1 MFKLIYNLVYALA
14 LIIVL
19 PVLYLYY
26 KKKGYNFHLKERFLL
41 KKLNTQKPTIW
52 IHCASVGE
60 IKTALPIINYLKTYQ
75 DYEILITIFSVRAY
89 DFAVKNLNDI
99 KITYLP
105 FDLSFLIKKFI
116 KNYKP
121 KILIIQEAEFWFNLI
136 TTSCKYIPVISIN
149 TSISEKSKKNI
160 TRFRF
165 YFKPILNSFSKIIVR
180 TKEDKEFLSRFVNP
194 SKINVCGNLKLLSE
208 VKHKEVNL
216 EKTKKII
223 LGASTHSPEEEILIK
238 VYKEIK
244 DGQTML
250 ILAPRHLERINEI
263 INLIENHG
271 LSYGLRSKN
280 SSLDTQVYII
290 DTMGELTSFFKYADA
305 VFVGGTIANIGGHNI
320 LEPILSGKKVIIGK
334 NYFKIKDLVELAR
347 SIDAVNIV
355 ENEIKLR
362 NTILKHL
369 KNNNIDIDLEAL
381 RKDIYNCYIKSIP
394 RVRNSTKT

>member
-1 MFKLIYNLVYALA
+1 MFRWNKLRNYI
-14 LIIVL
+14 
-19 PVLYLYY
+19 
-26 KKKGYNFHLKERFLL
+26 E
-41 KKLNTQKPTIW
+41 LNTQKPTIW

-75 DYEILITIFSVRAY
+75 DYELLITIFSVRAY
-89 DFAVKNLNDI
+89 NFAVKNLNDI

-149 TSISEKSKKNI
+149 TSISEKSKRNI
-160 TRFRF
+160 KRFRF

-180 TKEDKEFLSRFVNP
+180 TKEDKEFLSQFVNP
-194 SKINVCGNLKLLSE
+194 SKINVCGNLKFLSE

-216 EKTKKII
+216 EKAKKII

-238 VYKEIK
+238 VYEEIK
-244 DGQTML
+244 DDQTML
-250 ILAPRHLERINEI
+250 ILAPRHLERISEI
-263 INLIENHG
+263 INLIKNHG

-280 SSLDTQVYII
+280 SSLDVQVYII
-290 DTMGELTSFFKYADA
+290 DTMGELTSFFKCADA
-305 VFVGGTIANIGGHNI
+305 VFVGGTIASIGGHNI

-334 NYFKIKDLVELAR
+334 KYFKIKDLVELAK
-347 SIDAVNIV
+347 SIDAVDIIK
-355 ENEIKLR
+355 NEIELK

-381 RKDIYNCYIKSIP
+381 RKDIYNCYIKSIKE
-394 RVRNSTKT
+394 VLNG

>member
-1 MFKLIYNLVYALA
+1 MFKLIYSLLYALA

-26 KKKGYNFHLKERFLL
+26 KKKGYDFHLKERFLL
-41 KKLNTQKPTIW
+41 KKINTQKPTIW

-75 DYEILITIFSVRAY
+75 DYELLITIFSVRAY
-89 DFAVKNLNDI
+89 DFAVKNLNGI

-149 TSISEKSKKNI
+149 TSISEKSKRNI

-180 TKEDKEFLSRFVNP
+180 TKEDKEFLSQFVNP
-194 SKINVCGNLKLLSE
+194 FKINVCGNLKLLSE
-208 VKHKEVNL
+208 IKHKEVNL
-216 EKTKKII
+216 EKSKKII

-244 DGQTML
+244 DDQTML

-263 INLIENHG
+263 INLIKNHS

-280 SSLDTQVYII
+280 SSLDAQVYMI
-290 DTMGELTSFFKYADA
+290 DTMGELISFFKYADA

-334 NYFKIKDLVELAR
+334 NYFKIKDLVELAK
-347 SIDAVNIV
+347 SIDAVDIV
-355 ENEIKLR
+355 ENEVELKKA
-362 NTILKHL
+362 ILKHL

-381 RKDIYNCYIKSIP
+381 RKDIYNCYIKSIKE
-394 RVRNSTKT
+394 VLNG

>member
-26 KKKGYNFHLKERFLL
+26 KKKGYDFHLKERFLL
-41 KKLNTQKPTIW
+41 KKINTQKPTIW

-75 DYEILITIFSVRAY
+75 DYEILLTIFSVRAY
-89 DFAVKNLNDI
+89 DFAVKNPNDI

-149 TSISEKSKKNI
+149 TSISVKSKKNI

-180 TKEDKEFLSRFVNP
+180 TKEDREFLSQFVNP

-238 VYKEIK
+238 VYKEVK
-244 DGQTML
+244 DDQTLL

-280 SSLDTQVYII
+280 SSLDAQVYII
-290 DTMGELTSFFKYADA
+290 DTMGELASFFKYADA
-305 VFVGGTIANIGGHNI
+305 VFVGGTIASIGGHNI

-334 NYFKIKDLVELAR
+334 NYFKIKDLVELAK
-347 SIDAVNIV
+347 SIDAVDIV
-355 ENEIKLR
+355 ENEIELK

-381 RKDIYNCYIKSIP
+381 RKDIYNCYIKSIKE
-394 RVRNSTKT
+394 VLNG

>member
-14 LIIVL
+14 LTIVL

-26 KKKGYNFHLKERFLL
+26 KKKGYDFHLKERFLL

-60 IKTALPIINYLKTYQ
+60 TKTALPIINYLKSYH
-75 DYEILITIFSVRAY
+75 DYEILLTIFSVRAY

-105 FDLSFLIKKFI
+105 FDLSFLIKKFL

-121 KILIIQEAEFWFNLI
+121 KILIIEEAEFWFNLI
-136 TTSCKYIPVISIN
+136 TTSCKYIPVVSIN

-160 TRFRF
+160 KRFRF

-180 TKEDKEFLSRFVNP
+180 TKEDKEFLYQFVNP

-208 VKHKEVNL
+208 VKHKELNL
-216 EKTKKII
+216 EKAKKII

-280 SSLDTQVYII
+280 SSLDAQVYII

-334 NYFKIKDLVELAR
+334 NYFKIKDLVELTR
-347 SIDAVNIV
+347 SIDAVDII
-355 ENEIKLR
+355 ENEAELK

-381 RKDIYNCYIKSIP
+381 RKDIYSCYIKSIEE
-394 RVRNSTKT
+394 VLNG

>member
-1 MFKLIYNLVYALA
+1 MFKLIYSFLYAVA
-14 LIIVL
+14 LTIVL

-26 KKKGYNFHLKERFLL
+26 KKKGYDFHLKERFLL

-60 IKTALPIINYLKTYQ
+60 IKTVLPIINYLKSYQ
-75 DYEILITIFSVRAY
+75 DYEILLTIFSVRAY

-136 TTSCKYIPVISIN
+136 TSSCKYIPVISIN
-149 TSISEKSKKNI
+149 TSISEKSKRNI

-180 TKEDKEFLSRFVNP
+180 TKEDREFLSQFVNP
-194 SKINVCGNLKLLSE
+194 SKIDVCGNLKLLSE

-216 EKTKKII
+216 EKAKKII

-244 DGQTML
+244 DDQTML

-280 SSLDTQVYII
+280 SSLDAQVYII

-305 VFVGGTIANIGGHNI
+305 VFVGGTIASIGGHNI

-334 NYFKIKDLVELAR
+334 NYFKIKDLVELAK
-347 SIDAVNIV
+347 SINAVDII
-355 ENEIKLR
+355 ENEIELK

-369 KNNNIDIDLEAL
+369 KNSNIDIDLEAL
-381 RKDIYNCYIKSIP
+381 RKDIYNCYIKSIKE
-394 RVRNSTKT
+394 VLNG

>member
-14 LIIVL
+14 LTIVL

-26 KKKGYNFHLKERFLL
+26 KKKGYDFHLKERFLL
-41 KKLNTQKPTIW
+41 KKINTQKPTIW

-105 FDLSFLIKKFI
+105 FDLSFLIRKFI

-180 TKEDKEFLSRFVNP
+180 TKEDKEFLSQFVNP

-208 VKHKEVNL
+208 IKQKGVSL
-216 EKTKKII
+216 EKAKKII

-238 VYKEIK
+238 VYKGIK
-244 DGQTML
+244 DDQTL

-263 INLIENHG
+263 INLIKNHG

-280 SSLDTQVYII
+280 SSLDAQVYII

-334 NYFKIKDLVELAR
+334 NYFKIKDLVDLAK
-347 SIDAVNIV
+347 SIDAVDIV
-355 ENEIKLR
+355 ENEIELK

-369 KNNNIDIDLEAL
+369 KNNNIDIDLEVL
-381 RKDIYNCYIKSIP
+381 RKDIYNCYIKSIEE
-394 RVRNSTKT
+394 VLNG